1 MSKKK
6 KELFVFDF
14 DHTLVHVDGHVYVV
28 NSKTK
33 KRKTISFAEYHSY
46 KLKPNEDFDVN
57 EFEKVV
63 NPIKNDEMFERLQKV
78 LGKAVILTARSQA
91 EPVKEYLNSLGINI
105 PVNAI
110 GIYIKGKNT
119 NFINADR
126 KKEWIKK
133 AILLKDFNHVE
144 FYDDNELNI
153 NAVNSLQKGVSG
165 CYNRHRTS

>member
-63 NPIKNDEMFERLQKV
+63 NPIKNDRYVNDMK
-78 LGKAVILTARSQA
+78 
-91 EPVKEYLNSLGINI
+91 KEAQIKTFVGYPNI
-105 PVNAI
+105 PVVCF
-110 GIYIKGKNT
+110 IY
-119 NFINADR
+119 
-126 KKEWIKK
+126 
-133 AILLKDFNHVE
+133 
-144 FYDDNELNI
+144 
-153 NAVNSLQKGVSG
+153 
-165 CYNRHRTS
+165 